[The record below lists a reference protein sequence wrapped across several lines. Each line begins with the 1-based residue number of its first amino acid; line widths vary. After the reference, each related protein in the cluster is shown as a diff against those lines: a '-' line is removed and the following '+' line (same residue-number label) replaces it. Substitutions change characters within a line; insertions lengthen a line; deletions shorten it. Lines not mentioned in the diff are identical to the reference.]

1 MIILLFIP
9 QSILLVVI
17 GCSGPISILRC
28 VVAIFWINIWHAL
41 QKQKNCAIKYFTNEQ
56 TEIQSKGRGKGSK
69 QKRIWTNKIKKNVM
83 RATWFEHA
91 TIGPGIRRSAVGATP
106 PQLVLPIFLFWIT
119 SPVMIPFERVIFLF
133 RFAILIFTQ
142 FGREWNNLLNL
153 HYLGLF
159 NLGAPARSIPIPPMG
174 GPAAFPALSPPLVRV
189 GPDLSFVTVFFKPP
203 TVMWVITN
211 VLAL

>member
-119 SPVMIPFERVIFLF
+119 SPVMVPFERVIFLF
-133 RFAILIFTQ
+133 RFAILIFP
-142 FGREWNNLLNL
+142 
-153 HYLGLF
+153 LF
-159 NLGAPARSIPIPPMG
+159 RASILQCRKRNRRIIRS
-174 GPAAFPALSPPLVRV
+174 
-189 GPDLSFVTVFFKPP
+189 P
-203 TVMWVITN
+203 TGIMVISTKKLRDRAKLI
-211 VLAL
+211 VYY